1 MSDIWLTPEN
11 VVKAV
16 GPFDLDPCAAPAPRP
31 WATAKVHYDVTQ
43 GQDGLALPWDGMVW
57 LNPPYSDVEAWVRK
71 LADHGHGVAL
81 TFARTS
87 SEWFAKE
94 VFDRAAG
101 LYFLQPHLY
110 FHTPDGRRASHNGG
124 APSVLTA
131 YGEDAL
137 RRLASC
143 KLDGRLVVMAPL
155 ILQREDGTPC
165 GSWKEAVNAAM
176 SGRPLALR
184 DIYRAAEGTR
194 KVAAAKARGENWQAQ
209 IRRTLQRHMTP
220 LGDAAWSPA

>member
-1 MSDIWLTPEN
+1 MSDIWLSPQA

-16 GPFDLDPCAAPAPRP
+16 GPFDLDPCAAPSPRP
-31 WATAKVHYDVTQ
+31 WPTAARHYDITQ

-94 VFDRAAG
+94 IFDRAAG
-101 LYFLQPHLY
+101 LYFLQPHLH
-110 FHTPDGRRASHNGG
+110 FHHADGRRASHNGG

-137 RRLASC
+137 RRLAQC
-143 KLDGRLVVMAPL
+143 KLEGRLVVMAPM
-155 ILQREDGTPC
+155 IVSGV
-165 GSWKEAVNAAM
+165 GSWKDVVNAAF
-176 SGRPLALR
+176 SDKPIAVRDVYALLE
-184 DIYRAAEGTR
+184 DTP

-209 IRRTLQRHMTP
+209 IRRTLQRHFVAQ
-220 LGDAAWSPA
+220 GGAQWRAA